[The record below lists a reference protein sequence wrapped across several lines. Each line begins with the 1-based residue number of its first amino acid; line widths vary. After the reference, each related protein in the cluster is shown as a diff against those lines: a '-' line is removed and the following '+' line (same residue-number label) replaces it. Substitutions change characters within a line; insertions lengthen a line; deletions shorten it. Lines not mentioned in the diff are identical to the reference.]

1 MAADRPGTPPV
12 TNYTTDA
19 PPVLPVEALREA
31 LGRADLDAAAALVD
45 AHDRAVRQALGAAEA
60 ALLDPRQVQAW
71 VRLLDD
77 QQAMLE
83 ELGQRRDFVADQL
96 QQLQRHQRSANA
108 YLQAMG

>member
-1 MAADRPGTPPV
+1 MTD
-12 TNYTTDA
+12 YTTDA
-19 PPVLPVEALREA
+19 PPALPLDALREA

-71 VRLLDD
+71 INLMEA
-77 QQAMLE
+77 QQAVLD

-96 QQLQRHQRSANA
+96 QQLQRHQRGANA

>member
-1 MAADRPGTPPV
+1 MTD
-12 TNYTTDA
+12 YTADA
-19 PPVLPVEALREA
+19 PPALPLDALREA

-45 AHDRAVRQALGAAEA
+45 AHDRAVRQALTPADA

-71 VRLLDD
+71 MNLVEA

-83 ELGQRRDFVADQL
+83 ELGQRRDYVADQL

>member
-1 MAADRPGTPPV
+1 MTDYTADL
-12 TNYTTDA
+12 
-19 PPVLPVEALREA
+19 PPVLPVDALREA

-45 AHDRAVRQALGAAEA
+45 AHDRAVRQALTAMDA
-60 ALLDPRQVQAW
+60 ALLDPRQIQAW
-71 VRLLDD
+71 MNLMEAH
-77 QQAMLE
+77 QAMLE

>member
-1 MAADRPGTPPV
+1 MTD
-12 TNYTTDA
+12 YTTDA
-19 PPVLPVEALREA
+19 PPTLPVEALREA
-31 LGRADLDAAAALVD
+31 LGQADLDAAAALVD
-45 AHDRAVRQALGAAEA
+45 AHDRAVRQALDAAEA

-96 QQLQRHQRSANA
+96 LQLQRHQRGANA